1 MKMFDKVLVA
11 NRGEIAVRVMRAL
24 RECGIKSV
32 AVYSEPDREALHV
45 RMADEAYCVGPAAS
59 RESYL
64 VAEKILEVARISGA
78 QAIHPGYGFLSERAS
93 FSAACEA
100 AGIVFIGPK
109 PYAIEAMG
117 DKTSARKIVEAAGV
131 PLVPGTKEPI
141 VDPQVA
147 LTYAE
152 SIGYPVLIKASA
164 GGGGK
169 GMRRVDSSEQFVPS
183 WDAAKREALASF
195 GNDDVYIEKY
205 VVNPRHVEFQVL
217 ADSFGHTI
225 HVFERECS
233 AQRRHQKIIEE
244 TPCPVLLPE
253 TRRKMGEVAVKA
265 AKAVDY
271 VGAGTIE
278 FLLDADQ
285 NFYFL
290 EMNTRLQVEHPITEL
305 ISGVDLVKWQLRI
318 AAGQPLTLQQDDM
331 VARGHAIECRI
342 YAEDPE
348 QNFLPSPGLITR
360 LREPGGPGVRVDGG
374 VYEGATVPMYY
385 DPMIAKL
392 AVWAE
397 DREGA
402 IARMRRALQEYEVG
416 GITTNIAYH
425 EELLTHP
432 EFVSGHYTTEFIP
445 KLMRDRE
452 TPAPSHAED
461 AELVAVLAA
470 HLAEEALVGG
480 ASVGGAKAV
489 KGEVDMW
496 KVLARHEQH
505 RTY

>member
-1 MKMFDKVLVA
+1 MMFDKVLVA
-11 NRGEIAVRVMRAL
+11 NRGEIAVRIMRAL

-32 AVYSEPDREALHV
+32 AVYSEADREALHV

-64 VAEKILEVARISGA
+64 VTEKILEVARLSGA
-78 QAIHPGYGFLSERAS
+78 QAIHPGYGFLSERAY
-93 FSAACEA
+93 FSQACED
-100 AGIVFIGPK
+100 AGIVFIGPR

-117 DKTSARKIVEAAGV
+117 DKTAARRIVEAAGV

-141 VDPQVA
+141 VDPKVA
-147 LTYAE
+147 RVYAE
-152 SIGYPVLIKASA
+152 SIGFPVLIKASA

-169 GMRRVDSSEQFVPS
+169 GMRRVDSVDQFVPS
-183 WDAAKREALASF
+183 WDAAKREALAAF

-217 ADSFGHTI
+217 ADTFGHTI

-233 AQRRHQKIIEE
+233 VQRRHQKIIEE
-244 TPCPVLLPE
+244 SPCPVLLPE

-265 AKAVDY
+265 AQAVQY

-278 FLLDADQ
+278 FLLDVNQD
-285 NFYFL
+285 FYFL

-305 ISGVDLVKWQLRI
+305 ITGIDLVKWQLRI
-318 AAGQPLTLQQDDM
+318 AAGQPLTLKQEDVQK
-331 VARGHAIECRI
+331 RGHAIECRI

-348 QNFLPSPGLITR
+348 QNFLPSPGEVTR
-360 LREPGGPGVRVDGG
+360 LREPQGPGVRVDGG
-374 VYEGATVPMYY
+374 VYEGGSVPMYY

-402 IARMRRALQEYEVG
+402 IARMRRALREYEVG

-432 EFVSGHYTTEFIP
+432 EFVSGDYTTEFIP
-445 KLMRDRE
+445 KLMRDRNA
-452 TPAPSHAED
+452 PAPRAAQD
-461 AELVAVLAA
+461 AELAAVLAA
-470 HLAEEALVGG
+470 HVAEEALAQGAAGG
-480 ASVGGAKAV
+480 GSTPAKA
-489 KGEVDMW
+489 EPDMW
-496 KVLARHEQH
+496 KVLARHEQ
-505 RTY
+505 RRSY